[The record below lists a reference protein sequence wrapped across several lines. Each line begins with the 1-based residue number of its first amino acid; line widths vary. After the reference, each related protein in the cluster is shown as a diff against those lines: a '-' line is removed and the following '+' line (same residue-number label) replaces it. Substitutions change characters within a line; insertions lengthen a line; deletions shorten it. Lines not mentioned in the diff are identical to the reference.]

1 MWTVQILMID
11 KMKKAKKKW
20 IAGGVVI
27 YVVYA
32 VAGVT
37 GGVYLSSVPSVSEV
51 PQPVSTDERVALVET
66 GEEAWQIR
74 RELITEAD
82 TTLDIATFAMQGGET
97 VDLFYSLILEAAD
110 RGVQVRLL
118 LDGIF
123 HGMRLLDRQIYDVF
137 LSHPNIEVGMYDTL
151 NPLRPWTWNNRMHD
165 KLLIADEKVGLIG
178 GRNVGD
184 KYFNES
190 ADTVSYDRELLV
202 IGQDGSAN
210 ELVSDMSHYFD
221 ELWSMPYVTRRQDPV
236 PTLTSNWRVR
246 RTSETLRERAARY
259 HEGSLTPMTE
269 EYWMKKSHAI
279 DSGYFVHNGLERLNK
294 EPAVWH
300 SLLTVLSETEE
311 SILIQSPYVIPDAF
325 MSETAGMHAI
335 KSDTVTILTN
345 GLQSTPNIIAHSGYR
360 NHRDELIESGLNLL
374 EFQKPDRSLHM
385 KSFVKDNEW
394 VGVGSFNIDAR
405 STYLHTESMLVV
417 SSPSLAEEINRMNEE
432 RYGSHIYPAQS
443 EDPLPEGADGTHMLK
458 QLIIDTLR
466 PLTDL
471 FDSLL

>member
-1 MWTVQILMID
+1 MID

-20 IAGGVVI
+20 IVGGVVI

-221 ELWSMPYVTRRQDPV
+221 EL
-236 PTLTSNWRVR
+236 
-246 RTSETLRERAARY
+246 
-259 HEGSLTPMTE
+259 
-269 EYWMKKSHAI
+269 
-279 DSGYFVHNGLERLNK
+279 
-294 EPAVWH
+294 
-300 SLLTVLSETEE
+300 
-311 SILIQSPYVIPDAF
+311 
-325 MSETAGMHAI
+325 
-335 KSDTVTILTN
+335 
-345 GLQSTPNIIAHSGYR
+345 
-360 NHRDELIESGLNLL
+360 
-374 EFQKPDRSLHM
+374 
-385 KSFVKDNEW
+385 
-394 VGVGSFNIDAR
+394 
-405 STYLHTESMLVV
+405 
-417 SSPSLAEEINRMNEE
+417 
-432 RYGSHIYPAQS
+432 
-443 EDPLPEGADGTHMLK
+443 
-458 QLIIDTLR
+458 
-466 PLTDL
+466 
-471 FDSLL
+471 